1 MFTLSVKTMRLTQ
14 AAARNPLQKLVAL
27 ILCITLILSATI
39 LPAQAATK
47 PTVTPAQIAAV
58 QQIYPEG
65 TVCTNSTPEFRVCV
79 HWPGVMISAQACWG
93 FAIVFV
99 AKLYDLDLKKN
110 LSVTCLEINK
120 TMPEYYPKTPYY
132 SAQKSVEIGDI
143 LAAPGHAMVVIAK
156 DSTGVTIGEGNY
168 GGHVHY
174 GRRLSYDGIDNS
186 INYILRILPSDDSSS
201 SCPCSNFRDMP
212 AEGSPEHEA
221 IDWAYTHEPRLTAGT
236 SSINFSPDQTVTRAM
251 ALTFLW
257 RAAGMPEPRS
267 SSCPFDDVP
276 SDAYY
281 REAVLW
287 AVENGITCGTSRT
300 TFSPKQTCSRSEI
313 LTFIWRAIGSP
324 SPQNDSTYSDAPH
337 GKWYATPATWAR
349 ENAVEPGQN
358 GLFAPH
364 TPCTRASTILYIY
377 RAFEGSSPSGCTP

>member
-1 MFTLSVKTMRLTQ
+1 MNTIKKTIAVM
-14 AAARNPLQKLVAL
+14 
-27 ILCITLILSATI
+27 LCIVLALGLFAF
-39 LPAQAATK
+39 PAQATTR
-47 PTVTPAQIAAV
+47 PTVTSAQIAAV

-65 TVCTNSTPEFRVCV
+65 MACSNTTPEFRVCV
-79 HWPGVMISAQACWG
+79 HWPGVMINASGCWG

-99 AKLYDLDLKKN
+99 GKLYDIDLTKN
-110 LSVTCLEINK
+110 LSVTCLDINIS
-120 TMPEYYPKTPYY
+120 MPDCYPKAPYY
-132 SAQKSVEIGDI
+132 SARESVAVGDI

-156 DSTGVTIGEGNY
+156 DSTGVTVGEGNY
-168 GGHVHY
+168 AGRVHY
-174 GRRLSYDGIDNS
+174 GRHLSYEAIDDG
-186 INYILRILPSDDSSS
+186 INYIFRMLPAAAGSD
-201 SCPCSNFRDMP
+201 CPCSNFRDMP

-236 SSINFSPDQTVTRAM
+236 SSINFNPDQTVTRAM

-276 SDAYY
+276 SDVYF
-281 REAVLW
+281 RQAVLW

-300 TFSPKQTCSRSEI
+300 TFSPKKTCSRSEI

-324 SPQNDSTYSDAPH
+324 SPQNDSTYFDVPY
-337 GKWYATPATWAR
+337 GKWYAAPAAWAR

>member
-1 MFTLSVKTMRLTQ
+1 MKDSLQPKKKELYKINTIKKTIAVM
-14 AAARNPLQKLVAL
+14 
-27 ILCITLILSATI
+27 LCIVLALGLFAF
-39 LPAQAATK
+39 PAQAATK

-99 AKLYDLDLKKN
+99 AKLYDLDLTKN

-120 TMPEYYPKTPYY
+120 AMPKYYPKTPYT
-132 SAQKSVEIGDI
+132 SAQESVEIGDI

-156 DSTGVTIGEGNY
+156 DGTGVTIGEGNY
-168 GGHVHY
+168 GGRVHY
-174 GRRLSYDGIDNS
+174 GRYLSYDAIDNG
-186 INYILRILPSDDSSS
+186 INYILRIFPPENAGSD
-201 SCPCSNFRDMP
+201 CPCANFHDIP

-267 SSCPFDDVP
+267 SNCPFDDVP

-281 REAVLW
+281 RQAVLW

-300 TFSPKQTCSRSEI
+300 TFSPGKTCSRAEI
-313 LTFIWRAIGSP
+313 LTFLWRAIGSP
-324 SPQNDSTYSDAPH
+324 AYSCDNNFSDVKN
-337 GKWYATPATWAR
+337 GKWYFSAASWAR
-349 ENAVEPGQN
+349 DALVEAGESGRFLPN
-358 GLFAPH
+358 

-377 RAFEGSSPSGCTP
+377 RALERKALDANTP

>member
-1 MFTLSVKTMRLTQ
+1 MKT
-14 AAARNPLQKLVAL
+14 LQKLISLMLFLVL
-27 ILCITLILSATI
+27 ILGLFAF
-39 LPAQAATK
+39 PAQAATQ
-47 PTVTPAQIAAV
+47 PTVTSAQIAAV
-58 QQIYPEG
+58 QQIFPEG
-65 TVCTNSTPEFRVCV
+65 TICTNSTPEFHVYVR
-79 HWPGVMISAQACWG
+79 WPGVMINASGCWG

-99 AKLYDLDLKKN
+99 GKLYDIDLTKN
-110 LSVTCLEINK
+110 LSVTCLDINIS
-120 TMPEYYPKTPYY
+120 MPDCYPKTPYY
-132 SAQKSVEIGDI
+132 SARESVAVGDI

-156 DSTGVTIGEGNY
+156 DSTGVTVGEGNY
-168 GGHVHY
+168 AGRVHY
-174 GRRLSYDGIDNS
+174 GRHLSYEAIDDG
-186 INYILRILPSDDSSS
+186 INYIFRMLPAAAGSD
-201 SCPCSNFRDMP
+201 CPCSNFRDMP

-281 REAVLW
+281 RQAVLW
-287 AVENGITCGTSRT
+287 TVENGITCGTSRT

-313 LTFIWRAIGSP
+313 ITFIWRAMGSP
-324 SPQNDSTYSDAPH
+324 SPQNASTYSDAPR
-337 GKWYATPATWAR
+337 GKWYATPAAWAH

>member
-27 ILCITLILSATI
+27 ILCITLILSTTI
-39 LPAQAATK
+39 LPAQAATQ
-47 PTVTPAQIAAV
+47 PTVTPTQIAAV

-65 TVCTNSTPEFRVCV
+65 TVCTNSTPEFRVCA
-79 HWPGVMISAQACWG
+79 HWPGVLMSAQGCWG
-93 FAIVFV
+93 FAILFV
-99 AKLYDLDLKKN
+99 SKLYNLDLTKS

-120 TMPEYYPKTPYY
+120 TMPKYYPKTPYS
-132 SAQKSVEIGDI
+132 SAQESVEIGDI

-156 DSTGVTIGEGNY
+156 DSTGVTVGEGNY
-168 GGHVHY
+168 AGRVYY
-174 GRRLSYDGIDNS
+174 GRHLSYEAIDDG
-186 INYILRILPSDDSSS
+186 INYIFRMLPAAAGAD
-201 SCPCSNFRDMP
+201 CPCANFRDMP
-212 AEGSPEHEA
+212 AEGSLEHEA
-221 IDWAYTHEPRLTAGT
+221 IDWAYTHEPQLTVGT

-281 REAVLW
+281 RQAVLW

-300 TFSPKQTCSRSEI
+300 TFSPKRACSRSDI
-313 LTFIWRAIGSP
+313 ITFIWRAMGSP

-337 GKWYATPATWAR
+337 GKWYATPAAWAR

>member
-39 LPAQAATK
+39 LPVQAATR
-47 PTVTPAQIAAV
+47 PTVTSAQITAV
-58 QQIYPEG
+58 QQTYPEG
-65 TVCTNSTPEFRVCV
+65 MACTNTTPEFRVCV
-79 HWPGVMISAQACWG
+79 HWPGVMINASGCWG
-93 FAIVFV
+93 FAIVFIG
-99 AKLYDLDLKKN
+99 KLYDIDLTKN
-110 LSVTCLEINK
+110 LSVTCLDINIS
-120 TMPEYYPKTPYY
+120 MPDCYPKTPYY
-132 SAQKSVEIGDI
+132 SARESVAVGDI

-168 GGHVHY
+168 GGRVHY
-174 GRRLSYDGIDNS
+174 GRHLSYDAIDDG
-186 INYILRILPSDDSSS
+186 INYIFRMLPAAAGSD
-201 SCPCSNFRDMP
+201 CPCANFHDMP

-267 SSCPFDDVP
+267 SSCPFVDVP

-281 REAVLW
+281 RQAVLW

-300 TFSPKQTCSRSEI
+300 TFSPKKTCSRSEI
-313 LTFIWRAIGSP
+313 ITFIWRAMGSP

-337 GKWYATPATWAR
+337 GKWYATSAAWAQ
-349 ENAVEPGQN
+349 EQAVEPGQN
-358 GLFAPH
+358 GLFSPR

>member
-1 MFTLSVKTMRLTQ
+1 MKINRKFI
-14 AAARNPLQKLVAL
+14 AL
-27 ILCITLILSATI
+27 MLCIILALSLFAF
-39 LPAQAATK
+39 PAQAATQ
-47 PTVTPAQIAAV
+47 PIVTPAQIASA

-65 TVCTNSTPEFRVCV
+65 MACSNNTPEFRVCA
-79 HWPGVMISAQACWG
+79 HWPGVLISAQGCWG
-93 FAIVFV
+93 FAILFV
-99 AKLYDLDLKKN
+99 SKLYNLDLTKS

-120 TMPEYYPKTPYY
+120 TMPKYYPKTPYS
-132 SAQKSVEIGDI
+132 SAQESVEIGDI

-168 GGHVHY
+168 GGRVHY
-174 GRRLSYDGIDNS
+174 GRHLSYEAIDDG
-186 INYILRILPSDDSSS
+186 INYIFRMLPAAAGSG
-201 SCPCSNFRDMP
+201 CPCANFRDMP
-212 AEGSPEHEA
+212 AEGSHEHEA
-221 IDWAYTHEPRLTAGT
+221 IDWAYTHEPQLTVGT
-236 SSINFSPDQTVTRAM
+236 SSITFSPDQTVTRAM

-267 SSCPFDDVP
+267 SSCPFVDVP

-281 REAVLW
+281 RQAVLW

-300 TFSPKQTCSRSEI
+300 TFSPKKTCSRSEI

-337 GKWYATPATWAR
+337 GKWYAAPAAWAQ

>member
-1 MFTLSVKTMRLTQ
+1 MKT
-14 AAARNPLQKLVAL
+14 LQKLAAMM
-27 ILCITLILSATI
+27 LCIILVLSI
-39 LPAQAATK
+39 SVLPAQAAGSDLNVSAEIQTLM
-47 PTVTPAQIAAV
+47 
-58 QQIYPEG
+58 QIYPEG

-79 HWPGVMISAQACWG
+79 HWPGVIISAQACWG
-93 FAIVFV
+93 FAILFV
-99 AKLYDLDLKKN
+99 AKLYDLDLTKN

-120 TMPEYYPKTPYY
+120 TMSRYYPKTPYY
-132 SAQKSVEIGDI
+132 SAQESVEIGDI

-156 DSTGVTIGEGNY
+156 DGTGVTIGEGNY
-168 GGHVHY
+168 GGRVHY
-174 GRRLSYDGIDNS
+174 GRHLSYDAIDNG
-186 INYILRILPSDDSSS
+186 INYILRIFPPENAGSD
-201 SCPCSNFRDMP
+201 CPCSNFRDMP

-236 SSINFSPDQTVTRAM
+236 GSITFSPDQTVTRAM

-257 RAAGMPEPRS
+257 RASGMPEPRS

-281 REAVLW
+281 RQAVLW

-313 LTFIWRAIGSP
+313 ITFIWRAMGSP

-337 GKWYATPATWAR
+337 GKWYATPAAWAQ
-349 ENAVEPGQN
+349 EHAVEPGQN
-358 GLFAPH
+358 GFFAPH

>member
-99 AKLYDLDLKKN
+99 AKLYDLDLTKN

-120 TMPEYYPKTPYY
+120 TMPKYYPKTPYS
-132 SAQKSVEIGDI
+132 SAQESVEIGDI

-156 DSTGVTIGEGNY
+156 DSAGVTIGEGNY
-168 GGHVHY
+168 GGRVHY
-174 GRRLSYDGIDNS
+174 GRHLSYDAIDNG
-186 INYILRILPSDDSSS
+186 INYILRIFPPENAGSN
-201 SCPCSNFRDMP
+201 CPCYTFRDMP
-212 AEGSPEHEA
+212 AEGSHEHEA
-221 IDWAYTHEPRLTAGT
+221 IDWAYTHEPQLTVGT
-236 SSINFSPDQTVTRAM
+236 SSITFSPDQTVTRAM

-267 SSCPFDDVP
+267 SSCPFVDVP

-313 LTFIWRAIGSP
+313 ITFIWRAMGSP

-337 GKWYATPATWAR
+337 GKWYATPAAWAQ
-349 ENAVEPGQN
+349 EHAVEPGQN
-358 GLFAPH
+358 GFFAPH

>member
-65 TVCTNSTPEFRVCV
+65 TACTNSTPEFRVCV

-281 REAVLW
+281 RQAVLW

-313 LTFIWRAIGSP
+313 ITFIWRAMGSP
-324 SPQNDSTYSDAPH
+324 SPKKNSTYSDVPC
-337 GKWYATPATWAR
+337 GKWYATPAAWAQ
-349 ENAVEPGQN
+349 EHAVEPGQN

-377 RAFEGSSPSGCTP
+377 RAFAGSSPSGYTP

>member
-27 ILCITLILSATI
+27 IVCITLILSATI
-39 LPAQAATK
+39 LPAQAATQ
-47 PTVTPAQIAAV
+47 PTVTPTQIAAV

-65 TVCTNSTPEFRVCV
+65 TVCTNSTPEFHVCV
-79 HWPGVMISAQACWG
+79 RWPGVMINASGCWG

-99 AKLYDLDLKKN
+99 GKLYDIDLTKN

-120 TMPEYYPKTPYY
+120 TMPKYYPKTPYS
-132 SAQKSVEIGDI
+132 SAQESVEIGDI

-168 GGHVHY
+168 GGRVHY
-174 GRRLSYDGIDNS
+174 GRHLSYDAIDDG
-186 INYILRILPSDDSSS
+186 INYIFRMLPAAAGYD
-201 SCPCSNFRDMP
+201 CPCANFQDMP

-257 RAAGMPEPRS
+257 RAAVMPEPRS
-267 SSCPFDDVP
+267 SSCPFVDVP

-281 REAVLW
+281 RQAVLC

-300 TFSPKQTCSRSEI
+300 TFSPKRTCSRSEI
-313 LTFIWRAIGSP
+313 ITFIWRAMGSP
-324 SPQNDSTYSDAPH
+324 SPKNTSTYSDVPY
-337 GKWYATPATWAR
+337 GKWYATPAAWAR
-349 ENAVEPGQN
+349 EHAVEPGQN

-377 RAFEGSSPSGCTP
+377 RAFEDSSPSGCTP

>member
-14 AAARNPLQKLVAL
+14 AVARNPLQKLVAL

-39 LPAQAATK
+39 LPAQAATR

-65 TVCTNSTPEFRVCV
+65 TICTNTTPEFRVCV

-99 AKLYDLDLKKN
+99 AELYDIDLKKN

-120 TMPEYYPKTPYY
+120 TMPKYYPKTPYF
-132 SAQKSVEIGDI
+132 SAQESVEIGDI

-168 GGHVHY
+168 GGQVHY
-174 GRRLSYDGIDNS
+174 GRHLPYDAIDNG
-186 INYILRILPSDDSSS
+186 INYILRIFPPENAGYD
-201 SCPCSNFRDMP
+201 CPCSNFRDMP

-281 REAVLW
+281 RQAVLW

-313 LTFIWRAIGSP
+313 ITFLWRVMGSP
-324 SPQNDSTYSDAPH
+324 SPQNASTYSDAPR
-337 GKWYATPATWAR
+337 GKWYATPAAWAQ
-349 ENAVEPGQN
+349 EHAVEPGQN

-377 RAFEGSSPSGCTP
+377 RAFEGSSASGCTP